1 VRKKNIRS
9 SYKPGTNMK
18 ALEKLI
24 ADCKRQGVTFDI
36 RAESVYF
43 SGYTLAFEFFVPRK
57 APLT

>member
-1 VRKKNIRS
+1 
-9 SYKPGTNMK
+9 MK

-43 SGYTLAFEFFVPRK
+43 SGYTLAFEFTK
-57 APLT
+57 KSATTAAAEDEDDDDDA